1 MSAAPQSAD
10 AFLLGGGGKSA
21 SFENIGDSITGTV
34 VSTEVRQQTDL
45 SGNPR
50 TWDDGNPIMQL
61 VVKLQTTH
69 REDQDDD
76 GVRAVYVKGSKKAG
90 SRSLHDAVA
99 TAVRSSGA
107 KSLEEGGTLTVT
119 HDGTEPSSTRGFND
133 RKLYTASYVAP
144 DHAAQAG
151 DFLGTAPAPA
161 APPVQQYAP
170 PAQQGYA
177 PPAAAQPVQQ
187 APAPV
192 AAPAPAGLPAGTTPE
207 QVAAFAAYMATQ
219 QPAGS

>member
-61 VVKLQTTH
+61 VVKLQTSH

-76 GVRAVYVKGSKKAG
+76 GIRAVYVKGSKKAG

-151 DFLGTAPAPA
+151 DFLGTAPA
-161 APPVQQYAP
+161 APPVQQVAP
-170 PAQQGYA
+170 A
-177 PPAAAQPVQQ
+177 PVQQ

-192 AAPAPAGLPAGTTPE
+192 AAPAPVPAAAAAPAGLPAGTTPE

-219 QPAGS
+219 QAAGS

>member
-1 MSAAPQSAD
+1 MTAAPQSAD

-45 SGNPR
+45 AGNPR

-61 VVKLQTTH
+61 VVKLQTSH

-76 GVRAVYVKGSKKAG
+76 GIRAVYVKGSKKTG

-107 KSLEEGGTLTVT
+107 KSLEQGGTLTVT
-119 HDGTEPSSTRGFND
+119 HDGTEPSATRGFSD
-133 RKLYTASYVAP
+133 RKLYTATYVAP

-151 DFLGTAPAPA
+151 DFLGTAPAPVAAA
-161 APPVQQYAP
+161 APV
-170 PAQQGYA
+170 
-177 PPAAAQPVQQ
+177 AQPVQQ
-187 APAPV
+187 PAPAAVPAPV
-192 AAPAPAGLPAGTTPE
+192 AQPTPAPAPAGTANPTPE
-207 QVAAFAAYMATQ
+207 QLAAFQQYMASQQ
-219 QPAGS
+219 QPGA